1 VGKIVRLTD
10 ELCNQIAAGEVV
22 ERPASVVKELIEN
35 AIDAQATRIEVDVG
49 SGGIGWVRITDD
61 GLGMD
66 EQDARLAAE
75 RHATSKI
82 AAVDDLLSLTTY
94 GFRGEALPSI
104 ASVSKFVLRTRQR
117 SAQAGT
123 QVSTDGA
130 GGIDIAPCGMAPGT
144 IVEVRDLFH
153 NVPARRKFLKSVAAE
168 SAAITTVVEG
178 LALSQPTVAFQLN
191 RDGKPVRQWLRAPS
205 RQQRAASARP
215 DDKLEAIQGSRGPLR
230 VEAYLSPPERAR
242 TGSTGLTILING
254 RVVRDRVLARIVAQA
269 YGSVLESGRYPVGV
283 VYLDVDPAL
292 VDVNVHPQKAEVRF
306 ADARAVQDALFRV
319 ITEGLAGAFG
329 LAPASRAFF
338 RPKQPPG
345 PMPSSMEPPWL
356 RGPEGVGTNQAPLRP
371 HGPMSSSQSSAQPV
385 AAPADPWG
393 LSPEPPSPSPPSQ
406 PTLGLGPST
415 ASLSSH
421 AQSPSRLAPSFES
434 PTQGDDVGYGQLR
447 FLVQLRNMFLLCES
461 SSGLVIIDQHAA
473 AERVTFARYRA
484 AYLTRSVAS
493 QRLLVPSPFTVDAE
507 DAAFI
512 EEGSEAIEAAGL
524 EVRVVGPTQGLVTSV
539 PQLLGRAD
547 PARLARD
554 LLDEAR
560 RAGGRGFSDAIDRA
574 LATMAC
580 HGSIRAGDVV
590 SSEEA
595 SSLLH
600 ALDEVDFGGH
610 CPHGRPLL
618 MRIRYDELE
627 RLVGRR

>member
-1 VGKIVRLTD
+1 
-10 ELCNQIAAGEVV
+10 
-22 ERPASVVKELIEN
+22 
-35 AIDAQATRIEVDVG
+35 
-49 SGGIGWVRITDD
+49 
-61 GLGMD
+61 
-66 EQDARLAAE
+66 
-75 RHATSKI
+75 
-82 AAVDDLLSLTTY
+82 
-94 GFRGEALPSI
+94 
-104 ASVSKFVLRTRQR
+104 
-117 SAQAGT
+117 
-123 QVSTDGA
+123 
-130 GGIDIAPCGMAPGT
+130 
-144 IVEVRDLFH
+144 
-153 NVPARRKFLKSVAAE
+153 
-168 SAAITTVVEG
+168 
-178 LALSQPTVAFQLN
+178 
-191 RDGKPVRQWLRAPS
+191 
-205 RQQRAASARP
+205 
-215 DDKLEAIQGSRGPLR
+215 
-230 VEAYLSPPERAR
+230 
-242 TGSTGLTILING
+242 
-254 RVVRDRVLARIVAQA
+254 
-269 YGSVLESGRYPVGV
+269 
-283 VYLDVDPAL
+283 
-292 VDVNVHPQKAEVRF
+292 
-306 ADARAVQDALFRV
+306 
-319 ITEGLAGAFG
+319 
-329 LAPASRAFF
+329 
-338 RPKQPPG
+338 
-345 PMPSSMEPPWL
+345 
-356 RGPEGVGTNQAPLRP
+356 
-371 HGPMSSSQSSAQPV
+371 
-385 AAPADPWG
+385 
-393 LSPEPPSPSPPSQ
+393 
-406 PTLGLGPST
+406 
-415 ASLSSH
+415 
-421 AQSPSRLAPSFES
+421 
-434 PTQGDDVGYGQLR
+434 
-447 FLVQLRNMFLLCES
+447 MFLLCES